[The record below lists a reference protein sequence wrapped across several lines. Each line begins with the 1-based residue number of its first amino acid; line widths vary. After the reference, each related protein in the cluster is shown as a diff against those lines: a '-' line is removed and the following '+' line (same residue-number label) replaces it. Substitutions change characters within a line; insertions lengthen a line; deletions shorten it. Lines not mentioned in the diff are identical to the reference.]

1 MGLYGGSQSVNQMTV
16 TIKTNNAPREC
27 IMGQW
32 LDGFGGLRPGSL
44 YSKLR
49 EQFDY
54 LTEDEFDQTE
64 FFKYKG
70 YWYSVGDF
78 IRVIAAPHEHLYGWD
93 GYASDSYF
101 SGVVMK
107 YCYDGT
113 VIVGRYCS

>member
-1 MGLYGGSQSVNQMTV
+1 MSV
-16 TIKTNNAPREC
+16 TIKSNFIPREC

-32 LDGFGGLRPGSL
+32 LPGFGALNPGSL

-49 EQFDY
+49 GQFDY

-64 FFKYKG
+64 FFQYRG
-70 YWYSVGDF
+70 VWYCVGDF
-78 IRVIAAPHEHLYGWD
+78 IRVVAASHEHLYGWD
-93 GYASDSYF
+93 GYSSDSYF

>member
-1 MGLYGGSQSVNQMTV
+1 MTV
-16 TIKTNNAPREC
+16 TIKSNFIPREC

-32 LDGFGGLRPGSL
+32 LDGFGGLRPNSL

-49 EQFDY
+49 GEFDY

-64 FFKYKG
+64 FFKYRG
-70 YWYSVGDF
+70 QWYSV
-78 IRVIAAPHEHLYGWD
+78 HEFMCLDANTGFDCRQWD
-93 GYASDSYF
+93 GYSSDSYF

-113 VIVGRYCS
+113 VIVGRYFS